1 MKIEFI
7 AQNLDD
13 LAKISC
19 EIIKILGGPRVVCL
33 VGEMGAGKTTLVKE
47 LIRNLGSEELGS
59 SPTFALINNYES
71 LDQGS
76 IYHMDLYRLNNLEEA
91 FDIGIE
97 DIIYNK
103 NWCFIEWSE
112 KIKNLLPDNYATI
125 EITVND
131 TQFRHIVLSQS
142 I

>member
-103 NWCFIEWSE
+103 NWCFIEWPE